1 MENFIVYDELN
12 NNFEQTSNLLKA
24 HLNFDEAN
32 M

>member
-1 MENFIVYDELN
+1 MENFIVYDKLN

-24 HLNFDEAN
+24 HLKLDEAN